1 VQLLDNTG
9 KVTQERAHLTTGKY
23 TFRYIDPGT
32 VRIKVI
38 EDLNGNGKWD
48 TGSLTERRQPE
59 RVELFVGP
67 DGKEEINAKENWEL
81 EFDVNMDELFAPMT
95 MERMDQ
101 RIGRLEAIRRQ
112 KMMEEWAKRNQDK
125 QHNHSHGNT
134 NTGNQGYGN
143 QGYGNQGYGTQG
155 YGNTGYNSTY

>member
-1 VQLLDNTG
+1 MNRMRSAVIMKGRYSSAMTADRILFMD
-9 KVTQERAHLTTGKY
+9 RASSELTKY
-23 TFRYIDPGT
+23 TT
-32 VRIKVI
+32 NAMLATRISFMNDI
-38 EDLNGNGKWD
+38 ANLC
-48 TGSLTERRQPE
+48 E
-59 RVELFVGP
+59 RVG
-67 DGKEEINAKENWEL
+67 AKV
-81 EFDVNMDELFAPMT
+81 DMV
-95 MERMDQ
+95 RRGIGMDQ

-134 NTGNQGYGN
+134 NNGNQGYGN

>member
-1 VQLLDNTG
+1 
-9 KVTQERAHLTTGKY
+9 
-23 TFRYIDPGT
+23 
-32 VRIKVI
+32 
-38 EDLNGNGKWD
+38 
-48 TGSLTERRQPE
+48 
-59 RVELFVGP
+59 
-67 DGKEEINAKENWEL
+67 
-81 EFDVNMDELFAPMT
+81 
-95 MERMDQ
+95 MDQ

-112 KMMEEWAKRNQDK
+112 KMMEEWGQTQQVK